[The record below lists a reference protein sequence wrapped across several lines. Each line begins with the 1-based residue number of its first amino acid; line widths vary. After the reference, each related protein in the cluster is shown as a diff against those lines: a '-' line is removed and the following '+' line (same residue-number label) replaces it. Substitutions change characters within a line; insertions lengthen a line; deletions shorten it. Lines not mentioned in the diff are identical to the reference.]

1 MRRRRF
7 NNGLEFQLVEVNT
20 LAFADNTRYE
30 FRMSVET
37 LTDHTRFHLEID
49 PEDGTHVLEYEDFS
63 PNRFTAGRAG
73 LRKKHGPDACW
84 DDLTVAAL
92 GGLPSRAKP
101 DPATPGA
108 SQTPTKT
115 PGGGGGRGTATAL
128 HTPTASNTPS
138 TTPGTLITTNT
149 PGGGGGRATKTPSP
163 TTGPGTPSPTQEPT
177 RP

>member
-1 MRRRRF
+1 MPPAPQSFTPRRLDPEQLAEQLLHVLVLLLQYLGRDD
-7 NNGLEFQLVEVNT
+7 LEFQLVEVNT

-37 LTDHTRFHLEID
+37 LTDHTRFHLEMD
-49 PEDGTHVLEYEDFS
+49 PKDGTHVLEYEDFS

-108 SQTPTKT
+108 SQTP
-115 PGGGGGRGTATAL
+115 GGGQRLPCTHRL
-128 HTPTASNTPS
+128 
-138 TTPGTLITTNT
+138 
-149 PGGGGGRATKTPSP
+149 RATLPARRR
-163 TTGPGTPSPTQEPT
+163 GH
-177 RP
+177 